1 MTIKVVT
8 KCHTLKVQEISLD
21 VLWVGSVAVF
31 SLELRRCCCSTHQ
44 YLSSPAGS
52 AESPQR
58 FLLFVFLMLYKVDS
72 PDTGMDKQQR
82 YHDVCFALLKVG
94 VLLLLT

>member
-1 MTIKVVT
+1 M
-8 KCHTLKVQEISLD
+8 ISLD
-21 VLWVGSVAVF
+21 VWVGSVVVF
-31 SLELRRCCCSTHQ
+31 SLELHHCCCSTHQ

-52 AESPQR
+52 AEAPQR
-58 FLLFVFLMLYKVDS
+58 FLLFVFSMLYKVDS

-82 YHDVCFALLKVG
+82 YHDVCSALLKDV

>member
-1 MTIKVVT
+1 M
-8 KCHTLKVQEISLD
+8 ISLD
-21 VLWVGSVAVF
+21 ASWVGSVVVF
-31 SLELRRCCCSTHQ
+31 SLELHHCCCSTHQ

-52 AESPQR
+52 DEAPER

-82 YHDVCFALLKVG
+82 YHDVCFALLKDV
-94 VLLLLT
+94 VLLLLS